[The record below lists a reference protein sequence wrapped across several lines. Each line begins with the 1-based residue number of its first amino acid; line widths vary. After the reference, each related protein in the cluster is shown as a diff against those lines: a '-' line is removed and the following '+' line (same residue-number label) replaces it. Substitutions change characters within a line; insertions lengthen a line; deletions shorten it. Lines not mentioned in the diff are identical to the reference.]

1 MRRLLCISN
10 ASPRPCIFQSYPIH
24 LTHDIRRE
32 RGTSLTAF
40 GALITLSTLFLISC
54 ASFFISLD
62 ETQGGGLEGAV
73 PTTLGMTLRDPE
85 AQDDFVCRR
94 MIVCDA
100 EMINGIGGGMVGRR
114 YLGVPRAII
123 SLYPHRTD

>member
-1 MRRLLCISN
+1 MLPPIPSHFPFISHTSDTWLL
-10 ASPRPCIFQSYPIH
+10 
-24 LTHDIRRE
+24 

-40 GALITLSTLFLISC
+40 GALITLSTPFLRSC

-62 ETQGGGLEGAV
+62 DTQGGGLGRDV
-73 PTTLGMTLRDPE
+73 PATSGMTLRDPE
-85 AQDDFVCRR
+85 AQDNFVWRR

-100 EMINGIGGGMVGRR
+100 EMINGIGGGMLGRR

-123 SLYPHRTD
+123 SLHPHRTD